1 MGRLGELDVG
11 VLDDLDAVAPGI
23 EKIEEG
29 AFDHRRAGRLG
40 ALLHT
45 RAVVD
50 DKADMATLDAAR
62 FAVRHPRH
70 VDELV
75 PHVDKGA
82 ALAPAAQVEVEEL
95 AVPVER
101 LVDVA
106 DLDRHMI
113 DADQPGLLAV
123 AHLILPRG
131 RCRYLTP
138 MGALRASGA
147 NKLFTAEDAED
158 ARGRGA
164 ARRLRVLCASLASS
178 AAKL

>member
-1 MGRLGELDVG
+1 MPPLDPGLLV
-11 VLDDLDAVAPGI
+11 VRDARQI
-23 EKIEEG
+23 
-29 AFDHRRAGRLG
+29 
-40 ALLHT
+40 
-45 RAVVD
+45 
-50 DKADMATLDAAR
+50 
-62 FAVRHPRH
+62 
-70 VDELV
+70 DELV
-75 PHVDKGA
+75 AHVDKGG
-82 ALAPAAQVEVEEL
+82 ALAAAAQIELEDL
-95 AVPVER
+95 AVPVQR

-106 DLDRHMI
+106 DLDRHMV

-178 AAKL
+178 AV